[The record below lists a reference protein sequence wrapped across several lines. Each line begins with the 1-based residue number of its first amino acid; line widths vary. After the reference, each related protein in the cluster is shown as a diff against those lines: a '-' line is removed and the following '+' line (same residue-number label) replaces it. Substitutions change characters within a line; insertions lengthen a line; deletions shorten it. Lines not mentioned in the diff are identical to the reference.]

1 MTEMCDIAVIGAGP
15 AGANAALVASRH
27 GLTVTLLDEQPKP
40 GGQVWR
46 AKSAAI
52 LDAPSTPEST
62 AGGQLR
68 QHLQNSAVT
77 YLGDTRVW
85 QIERADEGWVLH
97 LLRHGQLSSLRARVL
112 VIATG
117 AREFV
122 QPLPGWTTPGVLGL
136 AGATALFKQELA
148 LPGKRTVVSGT
159 GPLVFFVAA
168 EIRRLGGEVAAV
180 ITPNS
185 RGDWL
190 RALPAMARR
199 PDLLL
204 RGARWVADLMLA
216 GVPIHWRHSVSAV
229 EGNNNV
235 KTVSFRKL
243 GADWSPKEEARSV
256 EADSL
261 CLGNGL
267 IPAIETAQLAG
278 LALEHRPDLGGWLPK
293 RGEDGKTDVPGLF
306 LCGDGAGIRGAAA
319 AEIDGR
325 ITGLNAAQHLGA
337 DTQAERDGLRPAYT
351 RAARFG
357 MAMTGL
363 SMPRKGLAQLTTED
377 TIVCRCEGLT
387 RGAIATEIADGAGST
402 NAVKSSL
409 RAGMGACGGKFCQS
423 TVARMIAS
431 AEGRDL
437 ADVPPPTARPPLR
450 PVHVAALAGDFDYSD
465 LPIPKSAPL

>member
-52 LDAPSTPEST
+52 LDAPSTPESV

-77 YLGDTRVW
+77 HLGDSRVW
-85 QIERADEGWVLH
+85 QIEQSADGWVLH
-97 LLRHGQLSSLRARVL
+97 LLRHGQVPSLRARAL

-122 QPLPGWTTPGVLGL
+122 QPVPGWTTPGVLGL

-199 PDLLL
+199 PDLLM

-216 GVPIHWRHSVSAV
+216 GVPVHWRHAVSEV

-235 KTVSFRKL
+235 KTVRFRKL
-243 GADWSPKEEARSV
+243 GADWSPKAEARSV

-267 IPAIETAQLAG
+267 IPAVETAQLAG
-278 LALEHRPDLGGWLPK
+278 LALEHRPALGGWVPK
-293 RGEDGKTDVPGLF
+293 RGADGETAVPGLF
-306 LCGDGAGIRGAAA
+306 LCGDGAGIRGAAS
-319 AEIDGR
+319 AEIDGQLA
-325 ITGLNAAQHLGA
+325 GLGAAQHLGA
-337 DTQAERDGLRPAYT
+337 ETAAERARLRPSYT

-357 MAMTGL
+357 MAMTAL
-363 SMPRKGLAQLTTED
+363 SIPRKGLAKLTRDD
-377 TIVCRCEGLT
+377 TIVCRCESLT
-387 RGAIATEIADGAGST
+387 YGAIAAEIAGGAAST
-402 NAVKSSL
+402 NAVKSGL

-423 TVARMIAS
+423 TVARMIAQ
-431 AEGRDL
+431 AEGGNE

-450 PVHVAALAGDFDYSD
+450 PVPVAALAGDFDYSD
-465 LPIPKSAPL
+465 LPIPKPAPL